1 MLKPQLMR
9 LGALT
14 LVATTSAVFRGPL
27 HAQGTQAAQEQVQ
40 LAFGYECD
48 DRFLVRNDGS
58 QNVTIEYNVAGI
70 AERSQLQLKG
80 KQSVEISSPS
90 PSPLELRVGGKLVS
104 TAHKGNT
111 VCAPTQP
118 SVVVRPLDQRDATP
132 SAQPASPPQAV
143 YEPPPVYQPQTVY
156 QPQAVYPPQVVV
168 VDPPY
173 PVYAAPAPYYYYPY
187 PYYSVSL
194 GFPFFG
200 RFGGYG
206 YGRGVIVGR
215 RR

>member
-1 MLKPQLMR
+1 MLKPRLMR

-14 LVATTSAVFRGPL
+14 LVAITSAAFRGPL
-27 HAQGTQAAQEQVQ
+27 LAQGTQAAQEQIQ

-58 QNVTIEYNVAGI
+58 QNVTIEYNVAGS

-90 PSPLELRVGGKLVS
+90 PNPLELRVGGKLVS

-111 VCAPTQP
+111 ACVPSQP
-118 SVVVRPLDQRDATP
+118 AVVVRPLDQRDVAT
-132 SAQPASPPQAV
+132 SAQPANPPQPA

-156 QPQAVYPPQVVV
+156 QPQVV

-173 PVYAAPAPYYYYPY
+173 PVYVAPEPYYYYPY
-187 PYYSVSL
+187 PYSYYSVSL

-200 RFGGYG
+200 RFGGHG
-206 YGRGVIVGR
+206 FGRTVIVGR
-215 RR
+215 GRGRR

>member
-1 MLKPQLMR
+1 MLKSQLMR

-14 LVATTSAVFRGPL
+14 LVATTSAAFRGPL
-27 HAQGTQAAQEQVQ
+27 FAQGTQAAQEQVQ

-58 QNVTIEYNVAGI
+58 QIVTIEYNVAGS

-90 PSPLELRVGGKLVS
+90 QNPLELRVGGKLVS
-104 TAHKGNT
+104 TAHRGNT
-111 VCAPTQP
+111 TCAPTQP
-118 SVVVRPLDQRDATP
+118 AVVVRPLDQRDAAP
-132 SAQPASPPQAV
+132 SAQPANQPQPV
-143 YEPPPVYQPQTVY
+143 YEPQPVYQPQTVY
-156 QPQAVYPPQVVV
+156 QPQVV

-206 YGRGVIVGR
+206 YGRTVMVGR
-215 RR
+215 GRGRR